1 MSRHLV
7 YDDSARQNRG
17 AYPEKT
23 TRRLRTTRER
33 ISQVLR
39 ADCTGASK
47 VTKHQTPMIK
57 EGHCFKGTVSRDGYF
72 FEGLNIL
79 ISRYFL
85 CTRYAPMVFKV
96 FQMLF
101 TTQCNY

>member
-1 MSRHLV
+1 MLTPCLLGGTGPRVSRHLV

-39 ADCTGASK
+39 ADCSGASQ
-47 VTKHQTPMIK
+47 VNKHQHTNTHDKRWSLFCLK
-57 EGHCFKGTVSRDGYF
+57 ETVSRDGY
-72 FEGLNIL
+72 
-79 ISRYFL
+79 
-85 CTRYAPMVFKV
+85 
-96 FQMLF
+96 LF
-101 TTQCNY
+101 